1 MQFSEYF
8 KSGGRGV
15 LATAG
20 ADGRPNVALYAAP
33 QVIDEETVVW
43 GMGDGRSYANVREN
57 PCAAYLYM
65 APGEGL
71 SGIRLELTL
80 IRVEDAG
87 EMLAALRK
95 TTAECVSSE
104 AASLMK
110 HAGYFKVIGTRPLS
124 A

>member
-1 MQFSEYF
+1 MLLSEYF
-8 KSGGRGV
+8 KPGGRGV

-20 ADGRPNVALYAAP
+20 PDGKPNVALYAAP

-43 GMGDGRSYANVREN
+43 GMGDGRSYANVRVN
-57 PCAAYLYM
+57 PHAAYLYM
-65 APGEGL
+65 TPGDGL

-80 IRVEDAG
+80 VRTEDAG
-87 EMLAALRK
+87 EMLTTLKK
-95 TTAECVSSE
+95 TVAECTSPE

-110 HAGYFKVIGTRPLS
+110 HVGYFKVVGTRPLS